1 METGEDGEKH
11 FRQLLILT
19 EACYSASVMHIC
31 EGIEGVLAFT
41 AANGSETSLADLYSV
56 ELKVWISNRFT
67 KNFFD
72 YYMENIDS
80 NPVYSDLYKY
90 LVKNTIGSHVRLF
103 NGSNFGNLYT
113 LGPKE
118 LIEYEKD

>member
-1 METGEDGEKH
+1 
-11 FRQLLILT
+11 
-19 EACYSASVMHIC
+19 MHIC

-67 KNFFD
+67 KNFFGYD
-72 YYMENIDS
+72 MENIDS
-80 NPVYSDLYKY
+80 KAEGVVYSDLYKY
-90 LVKNTIGSHVRLF
+90 LVKNMIGSHVRLF
-103 NGSNFGNLYT
+103 NGSNFGNLYE